1 MTTFQGPWARVATA
15 LGLLMLAM
23 PVGAQSPEWRSFAD
37 LPRPRN
43 LFVSTDPGSA
53 VPEIFVKGGVAT
65 TLRFEQPCDPSRTLL
80 LGGEGRFEPLLAGS
94 RSVLI
99 VPLRSL
105 ASGERFMMQV
115 TLEDGTSLPF
125 TVTSREHLVDGQVN
139 VYPNQESPEAV
150 QKALAEK
157 QKENEALLAEN
168 QRQREEETSVDHALA
183 ALLANGQLKLTPFK
197 KKEAWKLREDGID
210 LEVYVLLARDEMTR
224 RKAAVVFKVTNKAA
238 TGPWELQEARLMNAE
253 TFRQP
258 PFALR
263 MSPTSI
269 APGATGHVALV
280 TDLESFGPITT
291 DTRLILELFRNGGR
305 RQAHL
310 ELKPQTW
317 R

>member
-1 MTTFQGPWARVATA
+1 
-15 LGLLMLAM
+15 MLTM
-23 PVGAQSPEWRSFAD
+23 PAGAQSPEWKSFAD

-43 LFVSTDPGSA
+43 LFVSTDPRSA

-65 TLRFEQPCDPSRTLL
+65 VLRFEQPCDPSRTWL
-80 LGGEGRFEPLLAGS
+80 LGGEGRFEPLLVGG

-115 TLEDGTSLPF
+115 TLADGTSLPF
-125 TVTSREHLVDGQVN
+125 TVASNRHLVDGQVN
-139 VYPNQESPEAV
+139 VYPDPNSSEAV
-150 QKALAEK
+150 REALAEK

-168 QRQREEETSVDHALA
+168 QRQREEETSVNHALA

-210 LEVYVLLARDEMTR
+210 LEVYVLQARDEVAR
-224 RKAAVVFKVTNKAA
+224 RKAAVVFKVTNKAPA
-238 TGPWELQEARLMNAE
+238 GPWELQEARLMNAA

-263 MSPTSI
+263 MSPASI

-280 TDLESFGPITT
+280 TDLESFSPITT
-291 DTRLILELFRNGGR
+291 DTKLIVELFRNGGR
-305 RQAHL
+305 RQAYL
-310 ELKPQTW
+310 ELKPQNW
-317 R
+317 H